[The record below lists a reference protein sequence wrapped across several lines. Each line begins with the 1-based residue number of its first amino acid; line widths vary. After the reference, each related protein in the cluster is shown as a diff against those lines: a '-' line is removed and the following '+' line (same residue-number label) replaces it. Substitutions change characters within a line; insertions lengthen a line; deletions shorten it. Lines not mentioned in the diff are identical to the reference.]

1 MSSLLDISYNFS
13 HDFIKYPLESQL
25 SLGVDRRGCFEPPSE
40 TEPPTKGITCTDILP
55 IDHADNITC
64 EAAMDNPS
72 QLLHPDCSSMQRYIM
87 GTRLQTKGGTSK
99 HKLPT
104 CDFHDLDNCV
114 EGIHF
119 KTMSQ
124 GRCYSTMPVSY
135 YFIDTLLPFTFR
147 LL

>member
-1 MSSLLDISYNFS
+1 
-13 HDFIKYPLESQL
+13 
-25 SLGVDRRGCFEPPSE
+25 
-40 TEPPTKGITCTDILP
+40 
-55 IDHADNITC
+55 
-64 EAAMDNPS
+64 MDNPS